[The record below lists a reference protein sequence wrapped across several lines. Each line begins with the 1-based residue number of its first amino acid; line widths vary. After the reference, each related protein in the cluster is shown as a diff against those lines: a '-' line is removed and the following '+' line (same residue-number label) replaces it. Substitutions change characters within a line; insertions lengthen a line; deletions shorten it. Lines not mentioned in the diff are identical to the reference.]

1 MSIGGFILSA
11 GQIAASNLLTKK
23 TDRSIGGIVAH
34 VTVEEDEHDEVQITD
49 QPVERGSPITDHA
62 YVLPQEV
69 TVHAMWSKSGQSLSL
84 IGQAFDVIGVY
95 QKLLNTMRTLTLID
109 VITGKRIYRNMLI
122 KSMRQNTTVETE
134 NALDLTL
141 VLREVILVG
150 TQVTTLGPA
159 ADSAAQKDP
168 ASTAPVQNAG
178 NQQLTPGTNFNPQ
191 AGP

>member
-11 GQIAASNLLTKK
+11 AQIAANNLLTRR

-34 VTVEEDEHDEVQITD
+34 VTVEEDERDEVEIAD

-62 YVLPQEV
+62 YVRPQEV
-69 TVHAMWSKSGQSLSL
+69 TVHAMWSKSGQGITLV
-84 IGQAFDVIGVY
+84 GQPVDTASIY
-95 QKLLNTMRTLTLID
+95 QRLLDTMRSLTLID

-122 KSMRQNTTVETE
+122 RSMRQNTTADTE
-134 NALDLTL
+134 NALDVTIT
-141 VLREVILVG
+141 LRELILVG
-150 TQVTTLGPA
+150 TSIVTLGPA
-159 ADSAAQKDP
+159 ADSALQKDP

-178 NQQLTPGTNFNPQ
+178 TQQLTPGTNFNPQ